1 MTLFLTALAGG
12 VGGALRFW
20 VDTAVSR
27 AVRSAFPWGTLVVNI
42 SACLVLGLITGL
54 AYYGGA
60 GAEDVR
66 TVLGVGLLGGYST
79 FSTASVE
86 AVRLIRQRRYGA
98 SLAHAVGMLA
108 LSVAA
113 ATLGIA
119 VGEVL
124 AD

>member
-12 VGGALRFW
+12 VGGVLRFW

-27 AVRSAFPWGTLVVNI
+27 AARSVFPWGTIVVNT
-42 SACLVLGLITGL
+42 SACLILGLLTGL
-54 AYYGGA
+54 AYGGA
-60 GAEDVR
+60 GAEDLR
-66 TVLGVGLLGGYST
+66 TVVGVGMMGGYST

-86 AVRLIRQRRYGA
+86 AVRLMRQRRHTA
-98 SLAHAVGMLA
+98 SLAHAVGMLT
-108 LSVAA
+108 LSLAA